1 MYESGL
7 SKKAKILFLVIIF
20 LVSFLLLK
28 VSGCSALAQGPQEG
42 MYELE
47 QKGKVI
53 DTFFLR

>member
-28 VSGCSALAQGPQEG
+28 VSGCSAFAQMLQEG
-42 MYELE
+42 TYELE
-47 QKGKVI
+47 QQGKV
-53 DTFFLR
+53 TAAFFLS